1 MAATDPPATIPDAE
15 AEATAKAWAVDFT
28 DDTVVPWADLDGAGK
43 FLRVFKNV
51 MAVVGILACL
61 YFFICSL
68 SFLADAFRLVAGK
81 NAAEVRAHSTLR
93 AIRGTV
99 PGDCIRRLT
108 IGRAS
113 LQIFQDSVIFN
124 NPCAPN
130 PLPCPARWVAMTT
143 SNPRQTP
150 AGGSWRQRH
159 GLTCGPLVRS
169 VTGVMVGVFVTVLV
183 QSSSTSTSITITMVA
198 ADIFTVEQAIPII
211 MVRARAF

>member
-124 NPCAPN
+124 NPCAPT
-130 PLPCPARWVAMTT
+130 PLPCPARWVAITT
-143 SNPRQTP
+143 SNPVKPQ
-150 AGGSWRQRH
+150 GG
-159 GLTCGPLVRS
+159 
-169 VTGVMVGVFVTVLV
+169 VGVPV
-183 QSSSTSTSITITMVA
+183 
-198 ADIFTVEQAIPII
+198 
-211 MVRARAF
+211 